1 MQILTIIMLAI
12 SLFLAGTIAG
22 MNLVDKMYRKTIES
36 TARLIDEYEE
46 MTEELKDLNAGL
58 TQIINLIFSRNDYES
73 LEHLK
78 KWLKEEIKKTLG
90 SAGKHKS

>member
-12 SLFLAGTIAG
+12 SLFLCGTIAG

-46 MTEELKDLNAGL
+46 MTEKLKDSNIGL
-58 TQIINLIFSRNDYES
+58 TQIITDVLNENDYASAEYI
-73 LEHLK
+73 K
-78 KWLKEEIKKTLG
+78 NKIKKALDDA
-90 SAGKHKS
+90 SKQY

>member
-36 TARLIDEYEE
+36 TARLIDEY
-46 MTEELKDLNAGL
+46 
-58 TQIINLIFSRNDYES
+58 
-73 LEHLK
+73 
-78 KWLKEEIKKTLG
+78 
-90 SAGKHKS
+90 